1 MHLNVHI
8 CATRNREHTVHLQ
21 QQQKRKKKKNTQ
33 PKQQQMKCPKDLRQN
48 AAVENNEL
56 NGCLHTRIT
65 VASH

>member
-1 MHLNVHI
+1 MCTFARLETENI
-8 CATRNREHTVHLQ
+8 LYIYNNNNN
-21 QQQKRKKKKNTQ
+21 KKNEEKNTQ

-56 NGCLHTRIT
+56 YGCLHTRIT